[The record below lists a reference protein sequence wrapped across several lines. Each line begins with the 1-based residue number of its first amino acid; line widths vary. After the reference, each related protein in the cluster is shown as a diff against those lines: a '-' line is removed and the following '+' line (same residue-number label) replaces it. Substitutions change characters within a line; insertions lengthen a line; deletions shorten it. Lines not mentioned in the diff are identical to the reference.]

1 MSRHKARVIA
11 FQALFSYDMGG
22 ESLDEL
28 LTLNWV
34 ENVEG
39 LDTETSDFARILIAG
54 TVNHLGE
61 IDDCIKKHLTPKW
74 QFERLN
80 RVTVAILRISIFSL
94 LYQED
99 MPVNVVIDQAIKISK
114 EYGEDD
120 AFKFINAMLDTIS
133 KVAPADQ
140 N

>member
-1 MSRHKARVIA
+1 MSRHKARVLA
-11 FQALFSYDMGG
+11 FQALFSYDVGG
-22 ESLDEL
+22 EGLDEL

-34 ENVEG
+34 EG
-39 LDTETSDFARILIAG
+39 AGSLDSDTSDFARILIAG
-54 TVNHLGE
+54 TVNHVQE
-61 IDDCIKKHLTPKW
+61 IDSCIKGHLAPKW

-94 LYQED
+94 LYQKD

-120 AFKFINAMLDTIS
+120 AFKFINAMLDNIS
-133 KVAPADQ
+133 KGLPAD
-140 N
+140 

>member
-1 MSRHKARVIA
+1 
-11 FQALFSYDMGG
+11 MGG
-22 ESLDEL
+22 EGLDEL

-34 ENVEG
+34 ENVEE

-94 LYQED
+94 LYKED
-99 MPVNVVIDQAIKISK
+99 MPVSVVIDQAIKISK

>member
-1 MSRHKARVIA
+1 MSRHKARVLA

-22 ESLDEL
+22 EGLDEL

-34 ENVEG
+34 ENAG
-39 LDTETSDFARILIAG
+39 DLDVETSDFARILIAG
-54 TVNHLGE
+54 TVNHVQE
-61 IDDCIKKHLTPKW
+61 IDSCIKNHLAPKW

-94 LYQED
+94 LYQKD
-99 MPVNVVIDQAIKISK
+99 MPVSVVIDQAIKISK

-120 AFKFINAMLDTIS
+120 AFKFINAMLDNIS
-133 KVAPADQ
+133 KGLPAD
-140 N
+140 

>member
-1 MSRHKARVIA
+1 MSRHKARILA

-22 ESLDEL
+22 EGLDEL

-34 ENVEG
+34 ENAG
-39 LDTETSDFARILIAG
+39 DLDVETSDFARILIAG
-54 TVNHLGE
+54 TVNHVQE
-61 IDDCIKKHLTPKW
+61 IDSCIKNHLAPKW

-94 LYQED
+94 LYQKD
-99 MPVNVVIDQAIKISK
+99 MPVSVVIDQAIKISK

-120 AFKFINAMLDTIS
+120 AFKFINAMLDNIS
-133 KVAPADQ
+133 KGLPAD
-140 N
+140 

>member
-1 MSRHKARVIA
+1 MSRHKARVLA

-22 ESLDEL
+22 EGLDEL

-34 ENVEG
+34 ENAG
-39 LDTETSDFARILIAG
+39 DLDVETSDFARIRIAG
-54 TVNHLGE
+54 TVNHVQE
-61 IDDCIKKHLTPKW
+61 IDSCIKNHLAPKW

-94 LYQED
+94 LYQKD
-99 MPVNVVIDQAIKISK
+99 MPVSVVIDQAIKISK

-120 AFKFINAMLDTIS
+120 AFKFINAMLDNIS
-133 KVAPADQ
+133 KGLPAD
-140 N
+140 

>member
-22 ESLDEL
+22 EGLNEL

-34 ENVEG
+34 EQVEE
-39 LDTETSDFARILIAG
+39 LDTETADFARILIAG
-54 TVNHLGE
+54 TVNHLSD
-61 IDDCIKKHLTPKW
+61 IDDCIKAHLAPKW
-74 QFERLN
+74 KFERLN

-94 LYQED
+94 LYQKD

-120 AFKFINAMLDTIS
+120 AFKFINAMLDNIN
-133 KVAPADQ
+133 KGLPAD
-140 N
+140 

>member
-22 ESLDEL
+22 EGLDEL

-34 ENVEG
+34 ENVEE
-39 LDTETSDFARILIAG
+39 LDTGTSDFARILIAG
-54 TVNHLGE
+54 TVNHLDE
-61 IDDCIKKHLTPKW
+61 IDECIKKHLAPKW

-99 MPVNVVIDQAIKISK
+99 MPVSVVIDQAIKISK

>member
-22 ESLDEL
+22 EGLDEL

-34 ENVEG
+34 ENVEE

-99 MPVNVVIDQAIKISK
+99 MPVSVVIDQAIKISK

>member
-22 ESLDEL
+22 EGLDEL

-54 TVNHLGE
+54 TVNHLDE
-61 IDDCIKKHLTPKW
+61 IDGCIKRHLTPKW

-94 LYQED
+94 LYQPD

-120 AFKFINAMLDTIS
+120 AFKFINAMLDNIS
-133 KVAPADQ
+133 KVLPADK

>member
-61 IDDCIKKHLTPKW
+61 IDECIKKHLTPKW